1 MDMDRQKLLNM
12 LGLCRISGNLK
23 SGDAMCEEAI
33 RQRKAELV
41 LIAKDASDNTRKKFK
56 DKASFYKIE
65 AVDLP
70 FDKSEMG
77 KAMGLGERSVA
88 AVTDKGLADSLRQ
101 MIHKVM
107 GE

>member
-41 LIAKDASDNTRKKFK
+41 LIDPKEKPDPMNDE
-56 DKASFYKIE
+56 KIKG
-65 AVDLP
+65 
-70 FDKSEMG
+70 FCG
-77 KAMGLGERSVA
+77 KL
-88 AVTDKGLADSLRQ
+88 K
-101 MIHKVM
+101 
-107 GE
+107 